1 MVGTPESQSR
11 GLKWGSPDRQMA
23 QLLRARTVPISLHPC
38 YSPPLGSAHL
48 WTGLEGN
55 ECGPPGLTGGPC
67 YSVHFVL
74 SQRSVRAH
82 LAKQKPPTLIQG
94 STVLKVSVGFL
105 FFLLLLCQTL
115 LVFPWAVAM
124 ATVKYAT
131 TCGLASDVKEK
142 KRKKRQINRL
152 QTD

>member
-11 GLKWGSPDRQMA
+11 GLKWSSPDRQMA

-105 FFLLLLCQTL
+105 FFSSSSLSNTL
-115 LVFPWAVAM
+115 GFSVGSCHGYSKVRDHLWA
-124 ATVKYAT
+124 
-131 TCGLASDVKEK
+131 
-142 KRKKRQINRL
+142 RF
-152 QTD
+152 